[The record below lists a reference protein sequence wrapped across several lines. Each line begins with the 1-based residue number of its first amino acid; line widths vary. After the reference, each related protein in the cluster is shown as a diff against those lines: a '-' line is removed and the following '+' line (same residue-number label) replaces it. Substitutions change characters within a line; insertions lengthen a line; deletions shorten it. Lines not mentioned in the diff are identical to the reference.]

1 MADQDRYPPAHGDEA
16 ELFRAFNDELM
27 QTVGSA
33 VRWTTPHVIEDSCA
47 FAWSKF
53 LQCQPDR
60 DRNWRGWLVRTAQ
73 REAWA
78 LEGRL
83 RSVSYVDEDAMDHA
97 YAKARVVE

>member
-27 QTVGSA
+27 RTVGSA

-53 LQCQPDR
+53 LQCQPRPRQELAGVARQDR
-60 DRNWRGWLVRTAQ
+60 AAGGVGAGGSPAERELRRRGRD
-73 REAWA
+73 
-78 LEGRL
+78 GPRL
-83 RSVSYVDEDAMDHA
+83 REG
-97 YAKARVVE
+97 ARY